1 MEMTFEVHEI
11 PMESHVNFK
20 PLSERLSSFEQW
32 GMIKAYCQLY
42 NQVNLGYVSERK
54 IVDTCVWNGN
64 ELYNVNF
71 QLTNEKAITRLWL
84 TQTRILM
91 LEIFYDDLDKK
102 SRLFRCD

>member
-1 MEMTFEVHEI
+1 MNMNFEVHEI

-32 GMIKAYCQLY
+32 GMIKAYCHLY
-42 NQVNLGYVSERK
+42 NQVNDYVSERK
-54 IVDTCVWNGN
+54 IKDTCVWNGN

-71 QLTNEKAITRLWL
+71 QITNDKAVTRMWL

-91 LEIFYDDLDKK
+91 LEICYDDFDKK
-102 SRLFRCD
+102 NRLFRCD